1 MCRKLPDQCK
11 AKVKCKCYVKPVD
24 KEQRDGKLNLNAVD
38 SSFEQQSSI
47 IEIKE
52 S

>member
-1 MCRKLPDQCK
+1 MCKKSPEQCN
-11 AKVKCKCYVKPVD
+11 AKVKCKCCKEKLD
-24 KEQRDGKLNLNAVD
+24 KKQESSKLNLNAVD

>member
-24 KEQRDGKLNLNAVD
+24 KEQRDGKLNLNEVD
-38 SSFEQQSSI
+38 NQLEQQGSI

>member
-1 MCRKLPDQCK
+1 MCRKDPRECK
-11 AKVKCKCYVKPVD
+11 VKVKCKCC
-24 KEQRDGKLNLNAVD
+24 KEDLAINQETGKLNLNAVD